1 MSKQNDLIV
10 DGINISSLRL
20 HLEIGRKCTISTE
33 EWLKVLDI
41 LEKLHQENKHLED
54 IIQKSAE
61 RFTTDYFG
69 TFKQNKELQQENDEL
84 KVVNLRLLQRLEVED
99 EDVNSVYQLE
109 KELDN
114 KKSEWYTAIK
124 KIAEYEQIL
133 DEIKQDISEYI
144 KTPDFFELLDSS
156 PIITH
161 DEYIAICTRHNLAS
175 EINSIVKK
183 YG

>member
-69 TFKQNKELQQENDEL
+69 TFKQNKELQQENEEL
-84 KVVNLRLLQRLEVED
+84 KAVNLRLLHRLEVED
-99 EDVNSVYQLE
+99 EDVSLVYQLE

-114 KKSEWYTAIK
+114 KKSEWYSALEKSVKYEQAIK
-124 KIAEYEQIL
+124 NIRSISDAIVNGTHFANNMQDLNEHFQILNQQIL
-133 DEIKQDISEYI
+133 DIIKGVS
-144 KTPDFFELLDSS
+144 K
-156 PIITH
+156 
-161 DEYIAICTRHNLAS
+161 
-175 EINSIVKK
+175 
-183 YG
+183 G

>member
-1 MSKQNDLIV
+1 MSKQNDLII
-10 DGINISSLRL
+10 DGINISSLHL

-41 LEKLHQENKHLED
+41 LEKLYQENKHLED

-84 KVVNLRLLQRLEVED
+84 KAVNLRLLHRLEVED
-99 EDVNSVYQLE
+99 EDVNLVCQLE

-114 KKSEWYTAIK
+114 KKSEWYTALEK
-124 KIAEYEQIL
+124 NVKYEQA
-133 DEIKQDISEYI
+133 IKNIRSISDAIVNDIYFA
-144 KTPDFFELLDSS
+144 TTFLLYREPKGWS
-156 PIITH
+156 
-161 DEYIAICTRHNLAS
+161 
-175 EINSIVKK
+175 
-183 YG
+183 